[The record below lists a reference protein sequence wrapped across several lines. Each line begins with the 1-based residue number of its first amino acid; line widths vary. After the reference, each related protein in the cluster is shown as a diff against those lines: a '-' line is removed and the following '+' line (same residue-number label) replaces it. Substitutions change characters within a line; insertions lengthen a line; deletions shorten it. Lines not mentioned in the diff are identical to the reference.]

1 MSTRTPVGSPLQDGL
16 SFAVSED
23 DMNRLWRA
31 QHAATLLAALSTEA
45 VSFVNVSRDSTAAVA
60 EYIAQDV
67 LDVLNRAQSIG
78 AMPKPSRGP
87 DAI

>member
-1 MSTRTPVGSPLQDGL
+1 MSTRHGPSLPDGI
-16 SFAVSED
+16 SYVFGED

-31 QHAATLLAALSTEA
+31 QQAATLLAALSTEA

-67 LDVLNRAQSIG
+67 MDVLGKAQRIG
-78 AMPKPSRGP
+78 PTPTPPRGP
-87 DAI
+87 DPI

>member
-1 MSTRTPVGSPLQDGL
+1 MGTPTPIGSPLQDGL

-23 DMNRLWRA
+23 DMNRLARA
-31 QHAATLLAALSTEA
+31 QHAATLLAALSSEA
-45 VSFVNVSRDSTAAVA
+45 VSFVNVSRYSTAAVA

-67 LDVLNRAQSIG
+67 LDVLNRAQRIG
-78 AMPKPSRGP
+78 PTPTPTRGP

>member
-1 MSTRTPVGSPLQDGL
+1 MSTRSPIAASALPAGINYV
-16 SFAVSED
+16 VSED

-45 VSFVNVSRDSTAAVA
+45 VHFVNISRDSTAAVA

-67 LDVLNRAQSIG
+67 LDVLNKAQRIG
-78 AMPKPSRGP
+78 PTPTPPPRP
-87 DAI
+87 R

>member
-45 VSFVNVSRDSTAAVA
+45 VSFVNVSLDSTAAVA

-67 LDVLNRAQSIG
+67 LDVLNKAQRIG
-78 AMPKPSRGP
+78 PTPTPSRGS
-87 DAI
+87 DVI